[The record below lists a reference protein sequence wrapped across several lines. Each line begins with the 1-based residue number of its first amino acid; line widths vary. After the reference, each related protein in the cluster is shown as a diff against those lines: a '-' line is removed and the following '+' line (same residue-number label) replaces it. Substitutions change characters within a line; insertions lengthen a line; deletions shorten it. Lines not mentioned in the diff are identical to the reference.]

1 MNTKLLFSSLICSL
15 CFSVAAHAAD
25 TKATQ
30 DQQAK
35 KYQQVCKGKKQG
47 DPVSFAYKGVVF
59 NGSCEPNE
67 AGKLV
72 FQPPM
77 PASNAAVDTQ
87 SRLSETQSA
96 PRPVSSAPM
105 EAAPAM
111 EAPAATPAPPVAPD
125 VEQTA
130 P

>member
-1 MNTKLLFSSLICSL
+1 MNTKLLFSSLICGL

-67 AGKLV
+67 AGKLA

-87 SRLSETQSA
+87 SRISETQSA

-105 EAAPAM
+105 EAAPVAP
-111 EAPAATPAPPVAPD
+111 APAAPG

>member
-1 MNTKLLFSSLICSL
+1 MNSKLLFSSLICSL
-15 CFSVAAHAAD
+15 CFSVAAHAD
-25 TKATQ
+25 TKASQ

-47 DPVSFAYKGVVF
+47 DPVSFAFKGVVF

-67 AGKLV
+67 AGKLA
-72 FQPPM
+72 FQPPT
-77 PASNAAVDTQ
+77 PASNATVETQ

-96 PRPVSSAPM
+96 PRPVSSAPVDNST
-105 EAAPAM
+105 APM
-111 EAPAATPAPPVAPD
+111 EAPPMAPTPPVAPD

>member
-67 AGKLV
+67 AGKLA

-77 PASNAAVDTQ
+77 PASKAAVDTQ